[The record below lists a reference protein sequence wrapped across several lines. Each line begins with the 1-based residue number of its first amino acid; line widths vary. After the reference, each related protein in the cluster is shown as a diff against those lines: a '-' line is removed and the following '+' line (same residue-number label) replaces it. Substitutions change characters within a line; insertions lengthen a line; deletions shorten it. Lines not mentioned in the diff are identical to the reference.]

1 MMRRIGITA
10 GALMLLAVTSVS
22 AQQFV
27 TGRVARVDQPT
38 GVVVLDNGQMYHATP
53 YTVFLVNNQPVNW
66 ATLAPGTPVVVQNGQ
81 QVMYPD
87 GRYVV
92 VPQQPEPWPNSP
104 HEISGVVR
112 WVNLSSL
119 TLDDGRHVWIDER
132 TQVTAGGSPVMLSTL
147 RPGTFVIIRSSQ
159 PLAMRKNAP
168 VTYVPDAGIAPVVG
182 TVSRFDQ
189 PNVIVLTDGRVI
201 PANAN
206 TLVIVNNQSVP
217 VAMLQPGMP
226 VMIYPNGP
234 VAEYPYAMPATI
246 QHR

>member
-22 AQQFV
+22 AQQFE

-38 GVVVLDNGQMYHATP
+38 GVILLDNGQMYQATP

-66 ATLAPGTPVVVQNGQ
+66 ATLTPGTPVVVQNGQ

-87 GRYVV
+87 GRYGVGT
-92 VPQQPEPWPNSP
+92 QQSATWPNSP
-104 HEISGVVR
+104 YEISGVVR

-119 TLDDGRHVWIDER
+119 TLDDGRHIWVDER
-132 TQVTAGGSPVMLSTL
+132 TQVTAGGSPVMLSTI

-159 PLAMRKNAP
+159 PMAMRKQAP
-168 VTYVPDAGIAPVVG
+168 VAYMPVAAFAPVVG
-182 TVSRFDQ
+182 TVSRFEQ
-189 PNVIVLTDGRVI
+189 PNLIVLMDGRVI

-217 VAMLQPGMP
+217 LTMLQPGTS
-226 VMIYPNGP
+226 VAIYPNGP
-234 VAEYPYAMPATI
+234 VAEYPSAMPAPI
-246 QHR
+246 QQR